1 MGTMVELNDT
11 LQLTTDQGFPAEV
24 FDYAKH
30 QRSPIVLDDVKGRL
44 FSFHGK
50 PSARI
55 YQLDPVRVYLVHN
68 IENKWLFWGRAL
80 IQSLEIEKQLQKDGT
95 WDGKSWITNGTYL
108 IEQVYDPDYQRAFTL
123 VEAPA
128 DRNYFK

>member
-80 IQSLEIEKQLQKDGT
+80 IQSLEIEKQLQKDGRFMIRIT
-95 WDGKSWITNGTYL
+95 SVRSRSWKPL
-108 IEQVYDPDYQRAFTL
+108 RIETTL
-123 VEAPA
+123 SEPRWVS
-128 DRNYFK
+128 